1 MKKNFINY
9 TIYQLVTFALP
20 IILNAYVSRTL
31 GVQNIGMYNLSL
43 SVVAYFSILLKLG
56 IDLYG
61 SREVAYGR
69 SKGDKSVRVSFE
81 KIFQIQLLM
90 GIFAIFLFLIFSYP
104 LANVTKVPYRLL
116 LIQGFGIIATLL
128 DISWLVIGLEKF
140 NVIIVRN
147 TLIKVMSIVLV
158 LIFVK
163 NESDLIL
170 YTFIIVITNVVASA
184 SVWPMM
190 RDFIS
195 VKFGVQQFGLF
206 KPMLVLFLPI
216 VATSLFTQLDT
227 ILVGQLS
234 NFDQV
239 SFYAMA
245 LSIISIPK
253 ILVLSF
259 GAVAMP
265 HVAKKVST
273 LETKEGNTTLVTSVS
288 IWLLFSGIVLIYTT
302 LYADDIVLFLYG
314 KNFSDSANPL
324 IVLSIMFP
332 FYVVGNII
340 RTQILIPRKN
350 DKPYTLSILF
360 AAVINVISNILL
372 VPKFGAIGGAIAMVI
387 TEITIFII
395 EFLFVIKMT
404 FWKQLRIFIVRYI
417 ILMIFLWFIMYKIQV
432 YEVMY
437 VPNILIRLI
446 LNIILLVC
454 LTMCMFPKDLKIL
467 IKLIRE

>member
-61 SREVAYGR
+61 SREIAYGR
-69 SKGDKSVRVSFE
+69 SKGNKLVRASFE

-90 GIFAIFLFLIFSYP
+90 GILAIFLFMVFSYP
-104 LANVTKVPYRLL
+104 LANVTKVPYQLL

-170 YTFIIVITNVVASA
+170 YAFIMVITNIVAAA

-190 RDFIS
+190 RNFIS
-195 VKFGVQQFGLF
+195 VKFGVTQWNLF
-206 KPMLVLFLPI
+206 KPMLALFLPI
-216 VATSLFTQLDT
+216 VATSLFTQFDT

-253 ILVLSF
+253 ILVSSF

-265 HVAKKVST
+265 NVAKQVST
-273 LETKEGNTTLVTSVS
+273 LETKEGNNTLVTSVS
-288 IWLLFSGIVLIYTT
+288 IWLIFSGMVLIYTT
-302 LYADDIVLFLYG
+302 LNANDIVLFLYG
-314 KNFSDSANPL
+314 KSFSNSANPL
-324 IVLSIMFP
+324 IILSIMFP

-350 DKPYTLSILF
+350 DKPYILSILF
-360 AAVINVISNILL
+360 AAVINIVSNILL
-372 VPKFGAIGGAIAMVI
+372 VPKFGAVGGAVAMII
-387 TEITIFII
+387 TEITIFTI
-395 EFLFVIKMT
+395 EFLFVIKMS
-404 FWKQLRIFIVRYI
+404 FWKNLRIFIVRYI
-417 ILMIFLWFIMYKIQV
+417 ILTVFVWCIMYKIQV

-437 VPNILIRLI
+437 VPNILMRLI
-446 LNIILLVC
+446 LNMGLLIC
-454 LTMCMFPKDLKIL
+454 LTMCMFPKDLKIF
-467 IKLIRE
+467 IKLIHE